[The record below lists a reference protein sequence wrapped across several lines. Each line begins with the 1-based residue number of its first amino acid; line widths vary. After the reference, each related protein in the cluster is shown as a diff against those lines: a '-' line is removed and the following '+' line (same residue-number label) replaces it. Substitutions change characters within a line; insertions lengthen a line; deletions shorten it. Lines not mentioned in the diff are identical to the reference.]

1 VNMKIPSEYVVVPRA
16 VCKAWWPKPYS
27 EIRAAA
33 EAGVDGIELA
43 QQPKKLVPDPKSVE
57 KDAMKEVDDYP
68 YIVRGAMVF
77 REAGRFEGFN
87 REDVATLHT
96 QGW

>member
-1 VNMKIPSEYVVVPRA
+1 MKVPSEYVVIPRK
-16 VCKAWWPKPYS
+16 VCERWWHKPFS
-27 EIRAAA
+27 EIKAAA
-33 EAGVDGIELA
+33 IDGVDGIELA
-43 QQPKKLVPDPKSVE
+43 LAPKKLVPDPKSAK
-57 KDAMKEVDDYP
+57 KDAMREVDDYP
-68 YIVRGAMVF
+68 YLVRGAMVF